1 MVFSPP
7 VTDDMLRQTVATC
20 KEFGTGTKASQILGI
35 SPSAI
40 KIRLKKAAQL
50 GIDGSVPEPARAGQA
65 IGATSTLYKFDNDPN
80 GKVLQWV
87 KAGDESTAQ
96 DIAEI
101 IKEAFVGYKPAAK
114 PVKPPNAIADDLLC
128 FLPANDWHIGMF
140 SWAGETGANW
150 DLKIAEKTIGEAL
163 DNLVSYS
170 PACGTCVVLGG
181 GDLLHADNQDNRTAK
196 SGNVLDVDGR
206 YPKVL
211 MTACR
216 LMVRG
221 IDSCLRK
228 HGKVVVRILKGNH
241 DEHAA
246 VAIAYF
252 LSAWYR
258 NEERVTVDLDQ
269 SLFFWH
275 RFGKVMLGATHG
287 HTVKLKD
294 MPSIMAHRRA
304 EDWGATS
311 YRYVHG
317 FHIHHSSKIATEG
330 AGVIA
335 ESHQAPIPQ
344 DAWHFG
350 AGFLSGRSLQ
360 SITYHKD
367 FGEVSRNRIAIL
379 DAAE

>member
-1 MVFSPP
+1 MAAVPDEELKRTVDVYNLVGRNQVQAATQLGLSRGGLQQR
-7 VTDDMLRQTVATC
+7 LRT
-20 KEFGTGTKASQILGI
+20 
-35 SPSAI
+35 
-40 KIRLKKAAQL
+40 AAQKGL
-50 GIDGSVPEPARAGQA
+50 DGSVPEPARSGQS
-65 IGATSTLYKFDNDPN
+65 IGATSTLYKFDNDPS

-87 KAGDESTAQ
+87 KASDESNAL
-96 DIAEI
+96 DVAESV
-101 IKEAFVGYKPAAK
+101 KEAFVGYKPCAKAAPAPK
-114 PVKPPNAIADDLLC
+114 AASDDLLC

-140 SWAGETGANW
+140 SWSGETGTNW

-163 DNLVSYS
+163 DNLISYS
-170 PACGTCVVLGG
+170 PSCGTCVVLGG
-181 GDLLHADNQDNRTAK
+181 GDLLHADNQENRTAK

-221 IDSCLRK
+221 IDSSLRK
-228 HGKVVVRILKGNH
+228 HGKVIVRILKGNH

-258 NEERVTVDLDQ
+258 NEPRVLVDLDQ

-287 HTVKLKD
+287 HSVKLKD
-294 MPSIMAHRRA
+294 MASIMAHRRA
-304 EDWGATS
+304 EDWGATA

-330 AGVIA
+330 AGVIS

-344 DAWHFG
+344 DAWHYG

-379 DAAE
+379 DAVE